1 MKSELRVVI
10 AKNIRKHRKNM
21 NMTQA
26 QLAEKVGKTV
36 EMINQIENNISS
48 TKLST
53 LSAIAEVFGLQPYQ
67 LLMEN
72 DYQVYENYSPELIDL
87 LMEVQD
93 QPKEFL
99 EALLVVVRRSKK

>member
-1 MKSELRVVI
+1 MKNELRVII
-10 AKNIRKHRKNM
+10 ATNIRKYRKKM

-26 QLAEKVGKTV
+26 QLAEQVGKTV
-36 EMINQIENNISS
+36 EMISQIENNISS

-53 LSAIAEVFGLQPYQ
+53 LSAMAEVFGIEPYQ

-72 DYQVYENYSPELIDL
+72 EFQAYEKTSPELMDL
-87 LMEVQD
+87 LIALEE

-99 EALLVVVRRSKK
+99 NALLVLVQQYKK